1 MGSTHCELFLCEH
14 SVSFALCKIVGFLRK
29 RTVIELASDNIV
41 LKEERPQ
48 DKRRERKSG
57 QSFAS
62 TKTCRDMNARIGFQ
76 FLNKGDK
83 TTRAKTRIFD
93 ISFFFTVPLFNLIH
107 K

>member
-1 MGSTHCELFLCEH
+1 M
-14 SVSFALCKIVGFLRK
+14 
-29 RTVIELASDNIV
+29 VIELASDNIV

-83 TTRAKTRIFD
+83 TTCAKTRIFD

-107 K
+107 E